1 MEHANKVT
9 QAIKGFFVNLAKS
22 IAHGAKKVWLAI
34 KNYFTYL
41 YERFAKGS
49 VYTKISHL
57 VMGFGNFTRK
67 QYGKGFIYL
76 SLEILFILY
85 MVLSPQLNGTPFGIK
100 SLINLQ
106 TLGTNVGDI
115 FTDADNSLLMLL
127 FGVITLVII
136 ALFFVILNSN
146 IKSSYLLDQVLR
158 DGKKP
163 ATFKDD
169 LKKLL
174 DERFHILLLTPSL
187 LAAAVF
193 TLLPTIFMIL
203 IAFTNYDINH
213 QPPGNLFT
221 WVGLTNFT
229 EIFNGTGEISKRFL
243 PVLSWTLI
251 WAVLATFSNYFCGIF
266 LALLIN
272 IKSVKA
278 KTLWRTIFVIT
289 IAMPQFISLLAMRNI
304 LSLNGPVNNMLVFLG
319 ILKAPMEFLNGNPLD
334 PNVARASVLLIN
346 LWVGVPYTMLMTSG
360 ILLNIPSDLYEAA
373 TVDGAGKTRILFK
386 ITLPYV
392 MFVTG
397 PYLISSFIGNIT
409 SFNIIYFLTGGG
421 PGVAGFIAGETDLLV
436 TWLFKL
442 TVSNSNY
449 NLGSVIGILTFILTA
464 TGTLLTYRRS
474 KAYKEEEAFQL

>member
-1 MEHANKVT
+1 MARLLKVW
-9 QAIKGFFVNLAKS
+9 QAITGYFVNLGQR
-22 IAHGAKKVWLAI
+22 IATIAVKFWQAVKK
-34 KNYFTYL
+34 YFVGL
-41 YERFAKGS
+41 YRRFVNGS
-49 VYTKISHL
+49 VYTKISH
-57 VMGFGNFTRK
+57 VIMGFGNFTRK
-67 QYGKGFIYL
+67 QYVKGFLFL
-76 SLEILFILY
+76 SIEILFILY
-85 MVLSPQLNGTPFGIK
+85 MALSPEINGTPFGAK
-100 SLINLQ
+100 SLANFR
-106 TLGTNVGDI
+106 TLGTNPGDI
-115 FTDADNSLLMLL
+115 FTAADNSLLMLL
-127 FGVITLVII
+127 FGVVTLVVMGLFLV
-136 ALFFVILNSN
+136 ALNAN
-146 IKSSYLLDQVLR
+146 IKSSYYLDEVLR
-158 DGKKP
+158 EGKKVN
-163 ATFKDD
+163 TFRDD
-169 LKKLL
+169 LRTLL
-174 DERFHILLLTPSL
+174 DERFHVLLLTPSL

-221 WVGLTNFT
+221 WVGMENFA
-229 EIFNGTGEISKRFL
+229 EIFRGSGEISARFL
-243 PVLSWTLI
+243 PVLVWTLI
-251 WAVLATFSNYFCGIF
+251 WAVIATFSNYFGGIF

-278 KTLWRTIFVIT
+278 KTIWRTVFVIT

-304 LSLNGPVNNMLVFLG
+304 MSLNGPINNLLVNLG

-334 PNVARASVLLIN
+334 PNVARATVLMIN

-373 TVDGAGKTRILFK
+373 TVDGAGKGRILFK

-397 PYLISSFIGNIT
+397 PYLITSFIGNIT

-421 PGVAGFIAGETDLLV
+421 PGVPGFIAGETDLLV

-442 TVSNSNY
+442 TVDNSNY

-464 TGTLLTYRRS
+464 TGTLITYRRS

>member
-1 MEHANKVT
+1 MNWLKKVWQAIKDFFVRLYKGFISGLKKLW
-9 QAIKGFFVNLAKS
+9 QAIKGFFINV
-22 IAHGAKKVWLAI
+22 
-34 KNYFTYL
+34 

-49 VYTKISHL
+49 VFTKISHGI
-57 VMGFGNFTRK
+57 MGFGNFTRK
-67 QYGKGFIYL
+67 QYTKGFMFLGI
-76 SLEILFILY
+76 EVLFILY
-85 MVLSPQLNGTPFGIK
+85 MVLSPKLNGTPFGAK
-100 SLINLQ
+100 SLANLM
-106 TLGTNVGDI
+106 TLGTNAGDI
-115 FTDADNSLLMLL
+115 FTAADNSLLMLL
-127 FGVITLVII
+127 FGVVTLVII
-136 ALFFVILNSN
+136 ALFLVVFNAN
-146 IKSSYLLDQVLR
+146 IKSSYQLDKIIH
-158 DGKKP
+158 DGKKIP
-163 ATFKDD
+163 TFKDD

-174 DERFHILLLTPSL
+174 DERFHVLLLTPSL

-221 WVGLTNFT
+221 WVGFENFIQ
-229 EIFNGTGEISKRFL
+229 IFRGTGEISKRFL

-272 IKSVKA
+272 VKSVKA
-278 KTLWRTIFVIT
+278 KVVWRTIFVLT

-304 LSLNGPVNNMLVFLG
+304 LSLNGPINNMLVNMG
-319 ILKAPMEFLNGNPLD
+319 ILEKPMEFLNGNPLD
-334 PNVARASVLLIN
+334 PNVARATVLLIN

-360 ILLNIPSDLYEAA
+360 ILLNIPTDLYEAA
-373 TVDGAGKTRILFK
+373 RVDGASKARILFK

-409 SFNIIYFLTGGG
+409 SFNIIFFLTGGG
-421 PGVAGFIAGETDLLV
+421 PGVPGYIAGETDLLV

-442 TVSNSNY
+442 TVDNSDY
-449 NLGSVIGILTFILTA
+449 NLGSVIGILTFIITA
-464 TGTLLTYRRS
+464 IGTLISYRRS
-474 KAYKEEEAFQL
+474 KSYKEEEAFQL